1 MSVIVYYNF
10 PKISLNL
17 NGIGDPL
24 QSIIQYTNSSGQ
36 TTNNIKY
43 NEQNYSAQNFYF
55 KTDAKGNQNYFLVE
69 CLDSNSIPL
78 FIAIPLILSNDGS
91 THSKTD
97 IDTIISSGNTP
108 DIPLTLNNIISTT
121 KNSISIYTSNNV
133 VTVVTEPF
141 QISTQT
147 LTGVKTIQDNFNTDV
162 ILSAT
167 TANPAIPGTL
177 QLQTDLDWVM
187 TCELLTE
194 DGEVAQIVEQESAA
208 ITITY
213 FMSALIVVCFV
224 YIVSPIFYKELFINR
239 GVLAK
244 LNYNHYAIN
253 FYFAI
258 FFIVLS
264 ATFLIYGI
272 RTNTRGFYFIFM
284 AIILSFFSGRTAVF
298 AIPGIANSNGTDFA
312 KLDDPFSVFIA
323 FFKGTYCHSPGLNV
337 VQRFVYPLLF
347 SIFGQYIVMFIC
359 IILFISTTIAG
370 IVKQNISAFITGIV
384 FYCFTPL
391 YILGFIANT

>member
-17 NGIGDPL
+17 NGITKPL
-24 QSIIQYTNSSGQ
+24 TSIIQYTNSSGQ

-97 IDTIISSGNTP
+97 IDTIISSGGKP

-147 LTGVKTIQDNFNTDV
+147 LTDVNKIDSFNTDV
-162 ILSAT
+162 ILIAT
-167 TANPAIPGTL
+167 NEKPAIPGTL

-194 DGEVAQIVEQESAA
+194 DGEVLQMVEQESAA

-272 RTNTRGFYFIFM
+272 RTNTRGFYFIFIAM
-284 AIILSFFSGRTAVF
+284 ILSFFSGRTAVF

-323 FFKGTYCHSPGLNV
+323 FFKGTYCPSPSLNF
-337 VQRFVYPLLF
+337 VQHFVYPLLF
-347 SIFGQYIVMFIC
+347 SFYGQIIVMVIC
-359 IILFISTTIAG
+359 VVLFISTTIAG

-384 FYCFTPL
+384 FYCLTPF